1 MPAMLSLRALLSAV
15 FLASG
20 GVFGAFV
27 AATERGR
34 RHTQRPEDAVQAL
47 GWPTPVQVGIGFL
60 TNFFDSLGIG
70 SFATTTS
77 TWKLLGMVPDGLI
90 PGTLMVGHGWPT
102 IAQALISITIIAVDP
117 TTLTLLIA
125 ASVVGAWLGGGVVAR
140 LPKRKIQI
148 GMGVA
153 LLAAGA
159 LTFARLMKWF
169 PPGEEALGLHGTAL
183 VVGMVANLVLG
194 ALMNLG
200 IGAYAPSLLIF
211 GLLGMNERS
220 IFPIMMG
227 SCALIMPAGGIEFV
241 RRARYAF
248 RPALGLTLGGVP
260 GVLIA
265 LLMVRELPLRALKW
279 LVLAVVVYTAIAMLR
294 SAYREKSQVV
304 PAGR

>member
-1 MPAMLSLRALLSAV
+1 MLSLRALLSAV

-20 GVFGAFV
+20 GVFAGFV
-27 AATERGR
+27 AATERR
-34 RHTQRPEDAVQAL
+34 RGGGDTPADPAL
-47 GWPTPVQVGIGFL
+47 KPGWPTPLQAGIGFV

-77 TWKLLGMVPDGLI
+77 TWKLLRMVPDNLI

-102 IAQALISITIIAVDP
+102 IAQAIISVTIIEVDP
-117 TTLTLLIA
+117 TTLTALIA
-125 ASVVGAWLGGGVVAR
+125 ASTLGAWLGAGVVAR

-153 LLAAGA
+153 LLAAAA
-159 LTFARLMKWF
+159 LTFGRLMSWF
-169 PPGEEALGLHGTAL
+169 PPGEEALGLHGTKLL
-183 VVGMVANLVLG
+183 VGVGINVVLG

-200 IGAYAPSLLIF
+200 IGAYAPMLLIF
-211 GLLGMNERS
+211 GLLGVNERS

-241 RRARYAF
+241 RRGRYAF
-248 RPALGLTLGGVP
+248 RAALGLTLGGVP
-260 GVLIA
+260 GVLVA
-265 LLMVRELPLRALKW
+265 LLIVRELNLRTLKW

-294 SAYREKSQVV
+294 SARRDRLAS
-304 PAGR
+304 AGA